1 MIYSRSV
8 VDEDLTT
15 AYYNTSNSSE
25 VSNSRKTSNSTE
37 DSNRRNNTSAV
48 RGSKVRTKENQRGGM
63 GKIVFCRKYV
73 KEDIKIY
80 MLLLPIKGF

>member
-15 AYYNTSNSSE
+15 TAYNNTSN
-25 VSNSRKTSNSTE
+25 NTE
-37 DSNRRNNTSAV
+37 DTNSSNNTSAV
-48 RGSKVRTKENQRGGM
+48 RESKVRTKENQRGGIV
-63 GKIVFCRKYV
+63 KIVFCRKYV